1 MNLLQFLGL
10 TLYTMSLVKL
20 ITITHFGKRGEL
32 IILTFF
38 LFSGI
43 ILCSANAGLNLK
55 IAVSL
60 IMFAASVIIAPF
72 IQFKKKGER

>member
-10 TLYTMSLVKL
+10 ALYTMSLVKL

-32 IILTFF
+32 IILIFC

-43 ILCSANAGLNLK
+43 I
-55 IAVSL
+55 VSKSL
-60 IMFAASVIIAPF
+60 Y
-72 IQFKKKGER
+72 KCDND